1 LRLTHYII
9 ASLLTHVII
18 LSALIIFYPQLN
30 PAVTVPVFN
39 IDIVGPIEDERI
51 SPPKTKKEPLR
62 AILKKRQA
70 KQRVIE
76 EQPETIFGDKREVS
90 GDSEHEPSEEGMALA
105 PEEPGS
111 ILFDK
116 ETIEK
121 YARRRTPE
129 TKGKGLTFSIPE
141 LKHRGYLRMLKDK
154 IEGIWE
160 YPEEAARKGITG
172 DLYITFTILKDGTLG
187 EVRLIRTSGYEDLDE
202 AAMNAVKEAAPYW
215 PLPDDWEGDKLTITG
230 HFIYFIG
237 GSYYIL

>member
-1 LRLTHYII
+1 M
-9 ASLLTHVII
+9 
-18 LSALIIFYPQLN
+18 FYPQVN
-30 PAVTVPVFN
+30 PTVTVPVFN
-39 IDIVGPIEDERI
+39 IDIVGPVENERI
-51 SPPKTKKEPLR
+51 SQVKTKKEPLR
-62 AILKKRQA
+62 AILRKRQA

-76 EQPETIFGDKREVS
+76 EQPETIFGDEQEAS
-90 GDSEHEPSEEGMALA
+90 GNSEHEPSEEGMALA
-105 PEEPGS
+105 LEEPGS

-116 ETIEK
+116 EIIEK
-121 YARRRTPE
+121 YARRRTSE
-129 TKGKGLTFSIPE
+129 NTGKGLTFSIPE

-154 IEGIWE
+154 IEDIWK

-172 DLYITFTILKDGTLG
+172 DLYITFSILKDGTLG
-187 EVRLIRTSGYEDLDE
+187 DVRLIRTSGYEDLDE